1 MSISITIPDPATM
14 RVGKERYIDLQAD
27 TLLHRIHPEVYGSD
41 EYNPTNNGD
50 ARFSPIRDAA
60 DDVIPTIYAAE
71 TFECATCEIILRS
84 PDALPTDPK
93 TGMPTLQ
100 IVSPDDFKDYAHSKL
115 RTTQS
120 LKLVDLTIAGQRRV
134 GVENNALLAG
144 PKSSYPETRAW
155 AEKIHAS
162 CPDAQGISYTSFQY
176 GDDRAI
182 VLFGDRVPD
191 DALETVARR
200 RVADSPCHDE
210 IDALARSLSI
220 DYETI

>member
-14 RVGKERYIDLQAD
+14 RVGKERYVDLPAD
-27 TLLHRIHPEVYGSD
+27 TLLHRLQPKIYGSD
-41 EYNPTNNGD
+41 EYNPTSKGD

-60 DDVIPTIYAAE
+60 GDIIPTIYAAE
-71 TFECATCEIILRS
+71 TFECAICKIILRS
-84 PDALPTDPK
+84 PDALLTDPK

-100 IVSPDDFKDYAHSKL
+100 IVSPDDFKDYAHSEL
-115 RTTQS
+115 RTTQP
-120 LKLVDLTIAGQRRV
+120 LKLVDLTIAGQRRI
-134 GVENNALLAG
+134 GVDNNALLAG

-155 AEKIHAS
+155 AEQIHAS

-176 GDDRAI
+176 GDDRAV
-182 VLFGDRVPD
+182 VLFGDRVSD
-191 DALETVARR
+191 GALEPVARR
-200 RVADSPCHDE
+200 RVADSPCHDK